1 MDLLGSD
8 GVLPI
13 PHKKKDILASFGLV
27 GKVHLESD
35 WPAAEV
41 VAEIKSIFSEVLQ
54 GEDCTFKFL
63 QFIGTSTKSLIVL
76 KFQLHISGHQRK

>member
-1 MDLLGSD
+1 MCLPQSYMDLFGSD

-13 PHKKKDILASFGLV
+13 PRKKKDVLASFGLV

-35 WPAAEV
+35 WTAAEL

-54 GEDCTFKFL
+54 GKITLSNFY
-63 QFIGTSTKSLIVL
+63 SSLGPVRS
-76 KFQLHISGHQRK
+76 H